1 MKYGNLC
8 IAAHNY
14 KDGTFFS
21 NISELEIGDIITI
34 YDIYKSNEKDL
45 SCISQDTNNM
55 KIITLI
61 TCDNIDN
68 SKRVIIK
75 AKENI

>member
-1 MKYGNLC
+1 MIIYGSSIKY
-8 IAAHNY
+8 
-14 KDGTFFS
+14 S
-21 NISELEIGDIITI
+21 I